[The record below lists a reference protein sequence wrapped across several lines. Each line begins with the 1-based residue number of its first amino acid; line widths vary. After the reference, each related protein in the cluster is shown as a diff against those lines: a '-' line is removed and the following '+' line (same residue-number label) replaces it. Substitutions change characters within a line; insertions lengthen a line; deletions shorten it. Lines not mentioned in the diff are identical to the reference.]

1 MASTTNEPA
10 GVTDADV
17 DALASDFLNCQ
28 FAADTYADWPLDRRL
43 DGFLHHRGLKRL
55 VEDGDTYELILERV
69 MSSIGA
75 KGCR

>member
-28 FAADTYADWPLDRRL
+28 FAADIYADWPLDRRL

>member
-1 MASTTNEPA
+1 MASTASKPA
-10 GVTDADV
+10 HVTDADV
-17 DALASDFLNCQ
+17 DALAYDFLNCQ

-43 DGFLHHRGLKRL
+43 DGFLRHRGLMRL
-55 VEDGDTYELILERV
+55 VDDGDTYELILERV